1 GGLRAATAEEA
12 EGLIES
18 IDHVHNV
25 VAGPLGISG
34 YLPREIRALYRDG
47 RYEPGCQS
55 TESEKG
61 DGEKKSHRLCAT
73 ERPARHFCHQRVQ
86 QISQNHRDGH
96 RDQDRLEETND
107 ISAGPNHRADN
118 HDEKNHTEGCESRP
132 HHLALPRRRITAYVR
147 RENVGGHW
155 VGFVFV
161 GGPLPIGAFVLSI
174 LFARFLFFGSSASA
188 FRQDSSA
195 SGRRFKL
202 K

>member
-1 GGLRAATAEEA
+1 MQISYGHYRGIRMSDRIDRLDPQCSRGLARYKQELALRNSRFVLRWSGRATRPIHREQKRQWQKEE
-12 EGLIES
+12 
-18 IDHVHNV
+18 
-25 VAGPLGISG
+25 
-34 YLPREIRALYRDG
+34 
-47 RYEPGCQS
+47 
-55 TESEKG
+55 
-61 DGEKKSHRLCAT
+61 HRLGAT

-86 QISQNHRDGH
+86 QISQNNRDGH
-96 RDQDRLEETND
+96 WDQDRLEETND

-161 GGPLPIGAFVLSI
+161 GGPLPMGAFVLSI

-188 FRQDSSA
+188 FCQDSSA
-195 SGRRFKL
+195 SERRFNL